1 MKKTILLNN
10 NLRMTHQNP
19 MNQLQ
24 ILQENKGEPEQNI
37 NLPEQETS
45 NQTNEPV
52 TNNTEKEVDSKM
64 ESNEKPNKT
73 DNENNKD
80 EVK

>member
-1 MKKTILLNN
+1 
-10 NLRMTHQNP
+10 MTRQTYP
-19 MNQLQ
+19 MNQRQ
-24 ILQENKGEPEQNI
+24 ILQKIKEPEQNK

-52 TNNTEKEVDSKM
+52 TNNTEKKVDSKM

-80 EVK
+80 AVK